1 MGGKNSYGPYD
12 VGQGGTSNIV
22 PDPTPPTATATSGA
36 TEPHWPTVALE
47 AALLIHPPVGSD
59 ASAAHAL
66 SDVQDGG
73 VTWTAF
79 YARRAQ
85 GAVLAR
91 LNAATFQ
98 HDRSIYPQHYFQYGT
113 LIWLTG
119 QNAGLSVDI
128 RDSAAPVTT
137 GGVSTLPYMQLMEM
151 MPNPIEPGDVFIA
164 TVGCGKTRYACQE
177 FNNMDNHRAF
187 PDMPTEERAL
197 ATPNISNQG
206 YSPKQT
212 K

>member
-1 MGGKNSYGPYD
+1 MVLENLNPILNLSAIFIC
-12 VGQGGTSNIV
+12 N
-22 PDPTPPTATATSGA
+22 TPGFKKRQKGEVRAGHERSG
-36 TEPHWPTVALE
+36 
-47 AALLIHPPVGSD
+47 
-59 ASAAHAL
+59 
-66 SDVQDGG
+66 
-73 VTWTAF
+73 
-79 YARRAQ
+79 RR
-85 GAVLAR
+85 R
-91 LNAATFQ
+91 KS
-98 HDRSIYPQHYFQYGT
+98 RPQQQ
-113 LIWLTG
+113 TG

-137 GGVSTLPYMQLMEM
+137 GGVSTVPYMQLMEM

-177 FNNMDNHRAF
+177 FNNMDNHLAF